1 MAKLYQQRVLQQLQN
16 FPLLA
21 ALLCHAVSVCERI
34 DVAWRYQEANVAH
47 SFSPAHIEYL
57 RRQAKKLGRAN
68 GISHNEAIDQIA
80 QANGY
85 STWAL
90 MMKHHPEKN
99 AKGAHPPFQFSRT
112 LEQMRIALRKVAEPD
127 GWPRIRRSEVAQQ
140 QVEDLSKNF
149 VSPQNAVEFAIDYM
163 TCLLKVPHFKV
174 YTESPVYW
182 EMRLWLPYFCH
193 PVEED
198 ETYILVNRHYKPVGQ
213 VNRDWADYEA
223 FQSLH
228 AEFSE
233 DLRSSFTAMNSNVG
247 YLFNDGCPPWES
259 RKYAVA
265 YLKRLH
271 ILRQALEELKI
282 ASRF

>member
-1 MAKLYQQRVLQQLQN
+1 MAY
-16 FPLLA
+16 
-21 ALLCHAVSVCERI
+21 
-34 DVAWRYQEANVAH
+34 

-99 AKGAHPPFQFSRT
+99 AQGAPLPFQFSRT
-112 LEQMRIALRKVAEPD
+112 LEQMRSALHKVAEPSE
-127 GWPRIRRSEVAQQ
+127 WPTIRRSEAAQR

-163 TCLLKVPHFKV
+163 TCLLKVPRFKV
-174 YTESPVYW
+174 STESPVYW
-182 EMRLWLPYFCH
+182 EMRSWLPYFCH
-193 PVEED
+193 PVED
-198 ETYILVNRHYKPVGQ
+198 ETSILVNRHYKPVGQ
-213 VNRDWADYEA
+213 VNRDWADYKS

-228 AEFSE
+228 AKFSE
-233 DLRSSFTAMNSNVG
+233 DLRSSFTAMGSSVG

-259 RKYAVA
+259 RKCAVE
-265 YLKRLH
+265 YLKRLY
-271 ILRQALEELKI
+271 ILHQALKN
-282 ASRF
+282 